1 MRRRLPI
8 ILTAI
13 AALLIAAPLAAAK
26 PVARATQGT
35 LLLGFEGPLSG
46 AQEANGRDMLR
57 GTQLAVNE
65 INKAGGVLGMK
76 IKLITADDKAN
87 ATTGVSVAKALIKK
101 NPYAVIGPY
110 NSSVGV
116 QNLPLYEKAGVLPVQ
131 LTSTDETTGMGVTV
145 QPKNSQISPV
155 EVDWIMDQKPAK
167 VTILSD
173 DTEDF
178 TEGMSDRMQ
187 KALTKQGV
195 LVSRIAIDP
204 TQTDFT
210 AAVQQGL
217 ANNPTVV
224 YVSTYYPQGSKI
236 ATALAASGTTSKC
249 FMGLANQDPAFI
261 KQAGVAAAS
270 RCVFSGT
277 PTPSQFGNKKAKA
290 YVSNY
295 SKAFGK
301 TPGTWGIYTYDS
313 VYLLANAIRRGGAI
327 DVEATTYAILRT
339 QNLAG
344 ATGPITIDRK
354 TGNRPNVP
362 IAILGVD
369 ATSGTFVIE
378 QIYT

>member
-1 MRRRLPI
+1 MRVRMSI
-8 ILTAI
+8 ILTALL
-13 AALLIAAPLAAAK
+13 ALLIAAPLVAAK
-26 PVARATQGT
+26 PVDRASQGT

-46 AQEANGRDMLR
+46 PQEANGRDMLR

-65 INKAGGVLGMK
+65 INKAGGILGLK
-76 IKLITADDKAN
+76 IKLVTADDKAD
-87 ATTGVSVAKALIKK
+87 AATGVNAAKALIKK
-101 NPYAVIGPY
+101 RPYAVIGPY

-116 QNLPLYEKAGVLPVQ
+116 KTLPMYEKAGILPVQ

-155 EVDWIMDQKPAK
+155 EVEWITEQKPAK

-178 TEGMSDRMQ
+178 TDGMSDRLQ
-187 KALTKQGV
+187 KALSKQGV

-236 ATALAASGTTSKC
+236 ATALAASGTTAKC

-261 KQAGVAAAS
+261 KQAGAAAS
-270 RCVFSGT
+270 SKCVFSGT
-277 PTPSQFGNKKAKA
+277 PTPSQFGNKKARA

-313 VYLLANAIRRGGAI
+313 VYLLANAMRRGGAI
-327 DVEATTYAILRT
+327 DVEATTTAILKT
-339 QNLAG
+339 KNLAG
-344 ATGPITIDRK
+344 ATGAITIDPK

-369 ATSGTFVIE
+369 ATTGKFVIE